1 MQFNDAGAQIDSW
14 SETRKAIADAFKE
27 LFGDDF
33 AVDDEDSAVGKAI
46 TILADV
52 TDALNQKVQY
62 AVSAY
67 NPNAA
72 TGVALKNLL
81 KMTGLTANE
90 GLYSTASL
98 TLYTSALGTKVYAGD
113 KVRDPNNTSIEY
125 IIDAD
130 VTIPPNGSVT
140 VSATCDTIGYQT
152 AAANTLTEIATP
164 RRGWSSVTN
173 LTSVS
178 PGQNEETNDEMRVRR
193 DRTARAFGKTTLDG
207 VWAALSDIDQVD
219 EVFVYQNLDTVTD
232 SYSVPGRAM
241 RAYVSGGADS
251 TIAEVLFKLA
261 PIKTDGSTTVNYS
274 YRGHTYPVKF
284 SRPVDDS
291 IQVDVIMR
299 PVSATSPATFPAD
312 GEDTVKAA
320 VIAFSDLNQKMGVDA
335 IPQQFAAAA
344 NVIDQ
349 YYVDRVLLNGVEAT
363 MTASMGHRV
372 VPNSSLV
379 FTTVEGV

>member
-1 MQFNDAGAQIDSW
+1 MQFDYTGAQIDSW
-14 SETRKAIADAFKE
+14 SETRAAMAAAFRE

-46 TILADV
+46 TILTDV
-52 TDALNQKVQY
+52 TDSLNQKVQY

-98 TLYTSALGTKVYAGD
+98 TLYASALGTKVYAGD
-113 KVRDPNNTSIEY
+113 KVRDPNSTSIEY
-125 IIDAD
+125 IVDAD

-241 RAYVSGGADS
+241 RAYVSGGSDN

-299 PVSATSPATFPAD
+299 PVSTVSPATFPAD

-320 VIAFSDLNQKMGVDA
+320 VIAFADLNQKMGVDA

-363 MTASMGHRV
+363 MAASMGHRV

>member
-14 SETRKAIADAFKE
+14 SDTRAAMAAAFRE

-46 TILADV
+46 TILTDV

-98 TLYTSALGTKVYAGD
+98 TLYASALGTKVYAGD
-113 KVRDPNNTSIEY
+113 RVRDPNNTSIEY
-125 IIDAD
+125 LIDAD

-140 VSATCDTIGYQT
+140 VSATCYTIGYQT
-152 AAANTLTEIATP
+152 AAANTLTDIATP
-164 RRGWSSVTN
+164 RRGWSLVTN

-241 RAYVSGGADS
+241 RAYVSGGADN

-299 PVSATSPATFPAD
+299 PVSTTSPATFPAD

-320 VIAFSDLNQKMGVDA
+320 IIAFADLNQKMGVDA
-335 IPQQFAAAA
+335 IPQQLAAAA

-363 MTASMGHRV
+363 MTAAMGHRV
-372 VPNSSLV
+372 VPNSSLI
-379 FTTVEGV
+379 FTTIEGV